1 MAMQAITA
9 KERSDQVVKGR
20 TGGRFWGLRAILSSS
35 KATVGLFVLLF
46 VIISALVPD
55 LIAPHNPNEQF
66 LAIRLRPPLT
76 GFGTTQQ
83 HLLGTDQ
90 LGRDILSRV
99 IHSARTSVIIGLMV
113 VLVSGTIGVT
123 VGMLSGYLRGIVDD
137 VLMRLADIQLA
148 FPFILLAIAIIGV
161 LGNSVRNVIVA
172 VGIANWVI
180 YARVVRGETL
190 AVREKAYVEA
200 ARSIGASN
208 LRVVLLHILPNVSPS
223 IIVIS
228 TFGVAS
234 AILAEAGLSFLGLG
248 VPLSVPTWGSMLAD
262 GRRFVDTSWWL
273 AVFPGIAIFLT
284 VLAINLLGDYLRDI
298 LDPYVQMRRALQ
310 QQ

>member
-1 MAMQAITA
+1 MQAITA
-9 KERSDQVVKGR
+9 KERSDQVVKRR
-20 TGGRFWGLRAILSSS
+20 TGGRFWGLRAILFSS
-35 KATVGLFVLLF
+35 KATVGVFVLLF

-76 GFGTTQQ
+76 GFGTTQR

-284 VLAINLLGDYLRDI
+284 VLAINLLGDYLRDV